1 LPSQRNL
8 AALRIAELAAA
19 QERRTAELDA
29 IAAIYGDDVCS
40 RSENS
45 ISVRVDGV
53 LVVNVVLPDGYPG
66 RAAPIVDIDAAQLPR
81 AVRTNVARRLSAFC
95 CETEECV
102 LTVLQEAG
110 PCYAAA
116 TESAF
121 VVTEA
126 TAPPMYCVIV
136 IDHMNDARPYAER
149 LKRWAADLRAVL
161 FSRPAPTAAA
171 PSRREGAVLVLQGD
185 DALVGSLLTSLRS
198 EAVDRDR
205 RGRPCKE
212 RQAKVLRRS
221 AMTPADVALVEAWR
235 EVTYDGGRAAGDALV
250 ERCVGG
256 DCR

>member
-1 LPSQRNL
+1 M
-8 AALRIAELAAA
+8 AELAEAQER

-29 IAAIYGDDVCS
+29 IAAIYGDDVCL

-45 ISVRVDGV
+45 ISVRVDG

-66 RAAPIVDIDAAQLPR
+66 RAAPIVDVDAAQLPR
-81 AVRTNVARRLSAFC
+81 SVREDVASRLSSFC
-95 CETEECV
+95 DNEECV
-102 LTVLQEAG
+102 LAVLQEAG

-116 TESAF
+116 TESAS
-121 VVTEA
+121 VVSEA
-126 TAPPMYCVIV
+126 TAPQPVYCVIV
-136 IDHMNDARPYAER
+136 IDHMNDSRPYVER
-149 LKRWAADLRAVL
+149 LRRWAAGLRAVL
-161 FSRPAPTAAA
+161 FSRVAPTAAA
-171 PSRREGAVLVLQGD
+171 PSRREGGVLVLQGD
-185 DALVGSLLTSLRS
+185 DALIGGLLTSLRS

>member
-1 LPSQRNL
+1 M
-8 AALRIAELAAA
+8 AELAGA

-29 IAAIYGDDVCS
+29 IAAIYGDDVRS
-40 RSENS
+40 RSENN
-45 ISVRVDGV
+45 ISVRVDGI
-53 LVVNVVLPDGYPG
+53 VVSVSLPDGYPG
-66 RAAPIVDIDAAQLPR
+66 RAAPIVDVDAAQLPR
-81 AVRTNVARRLSAFC
+81 AVRTDVARRLSAFC
-95 CETEECV
+95 EKEECL

-110 PCYAAA
+110 ACYAA
-116 TESAF
+116 TESAS

-126 TAPPMYCVIV
+126 TAPPVVYCVIV
-136 IDHMNDARPYAER
+136 IDHMNDARSYAAHLR
-149 LKRWAADLRAVL
+149 RWAAGLRAVL
-161 FSRPAPTAAA
+161 FSRVAPTAVA
-171 PSRREGAVLVLQGD
+171 PGRREGCMLVLQGD

-221 AMTPADVALVEAWR
+221 AMTPADAELVEAWR

-250 ERCVGG
+250 ERCVVG

>member
-1 LPSQRNL
+1 M
-8 AALRIAELAAA
+8 AELAVA

-40 RSENS
+40 RSEKS
-45 ISVRVDGV
+45 ISVRVDGI
-53 LVVNVVLPDGYPG
+53 VVSVSLPDGYPG

-81 AVRTNVARRLSAFC
+81 SVLKDASRRLSGFC
-95 CETEECV
+95 EKEECL

-116 TESAF
+116 TEPAS
-121 VVTEA
+121 VVSEA
-126 TAPPMYCVIV
+126 TAPPPMYCVIV
-136 IDHMNDARPYAER
+136 IDHMNDARPYAGR
-149 LKRWAADLRAVL
+149 LQRWAVGLRAVL
-161 FSRPAPTAAA
+161 FSRLAPTAAA
-171 PSRREGAVLVLQGD
+171 PGRREGCVLVLQGD
-185 DALVGSLLTSLRS
+185 DAIVSGLLTSLRS

-235 EVTYDGGRAAGDALV
+235 EVTYDWGRAAGDALV

>member
-1 LPSQRNL
+1 M
-8 AALRIAELAAA
+8 AELAAA

-66 RAAPIVDIDAAQLPR
+66 RAAPIVDVDAAQLPR
-81 AVRTNVARRLSAFC
+81 SVRTDVAQKLSSFC
-95 CETEECV
+95 ENEECL

-116 TESAF
+116 TEPAS
-121 VVTEA
+121 VVSEP

-149 LKRWAADLRAVL
+149 LKRWAGGLRAVL

-185 DALVGSLLTSLRS
+185 DALVGGLLTSLRS

>member
-1 LPSQRNL
+1 M
-8 AALRIAELAAA
+8 AELAAA

-66 RAAPIVDIDAAQLPR
+66 RAAPIVDIDAARLPR
-81 AVRTNVARRLSAFC
+81 SIRTDVAQRLSAFC
-95 CETEECV
+95 ANDECL

-116 TESAF
+116 TESAS

-126 TAPPMYCVIV
+126 TAPPVVYCVIV

-149 LKRWAADLRAVL
+149 LKRWAGGLRAVL
-161 FSRPAPTAAA
+161 FSRLAPTAAA

-185 DALVGSLLTSLRS
+185 DALVGGLLTSLRS

-221 AMTPADVALVEAWR
+221 AMTPTDSSLVEAWR

>member
-1 LPSQRNL
+1 M
-8 AALRIAELAAA
+8 AELAEA
-19 QERRTAELDA
+19 QERRAAELDA

-45 ISVRVDGV
+45 ISVRVDG
-53 LVVNVVLPDGYPG
+53 LIVNVVLPDGYPG
-66 RAAPIVDIDAAQLPR
+66 RAAPIVDVDAAQLPR
-81 AVRTNVARRLSAFC
+81 SMRNDVAQRLSAFC
-95 CETEECV
+95 ENEECL

-110 PCYAAA
+110 ACYAAVV
-116 TESAF
+116 ESS
-121 VVTEA
+121 VVSKP
-126 TAPPMYCVIV
+126 TAPPMVFCVIV

-149 LKRWAADLRAVL
+149 LKRWAGGLRAVL

-171 PSRREGAVLVLQGD
+171 PGRREGCVLVLQGD

>member
-1 LPSQRNL
+1 M
-8 AALRIAELAAA
+8 AELAGA

-66 RAAPIVDIDAAQLPR
+66 RAAPVVDVDAAQLPR
-81 AVRTNVARRLSAFC
+81 AVRTDVTRRLCAFC
-95 CETEECV
+95 ENEECV

-116 TESAF
+116 TEPAS
-121 VVTEA
+121 VVTEP
-126 TAPPMYCVIV
+126 TAPQPVYCVIV
-136 IDHMNDARPYAER
+136 IDHMNDSRPYVER
-149 LKRWAADLRAVL
+149 LKRWAGGLRAVL

-185 DALVGSLLTSLRS
+185 DALVGGLLTSLRS

-221 AMTPADVALVEAWR
+221 AMTPADVSLAEAWR

>member
-1 LPSQRNL
+1 M
-8 AALRIAELAAA
+8 AEHAEA
-19 QERRTAELDA
+19 QERRAAELDA

-45 ISVRVDGV
+45 ISVRVDG

-81 AVRTNVARRLSAFC
+81 AVRTDVAQKLSSFC
-95 CETEECV
+95 DNEECV
-102 LTVLQEAG
+102 LTLLQEAG

-116 TESAF
+116 TESAS

-126 TAPPMYCVIV
+126 TAPPVVYCVIV
-136 IDHMNDARPYAER
+136 IDHMNDARSYAAHLR
-149 LKRWAADLRAVL
+149 RWAAGLRAVL
-161 FSRPAPTAAA
+161 FSRLAPTAAA
-171 PSRREGAVLVLQGD
+171 PSRREGGVLVLQGD
-185 DALVGSLLTSLRS
+185 DALVGGLLTSLRS

>member
-1 LPSQRNL
+1 M
-8 AALRIAELAAA
+8 AELAAT

-45 ISVRVDGV
+45 ISVRVDCV

-66 RAAPIVDIDAAQLPR
+66 RAAPIVDVDAAQLPR
-81 AVRTNVARRLSAFC
+81 SVRTDVARRLSAFC
-95 CETEECV
+95 DQEECV
-102 LTVLQEAG
+102 LEVLQEAG
-110 PCYAAA
+110 PCYAAVV
-116 TESAF
+116 ESS
-121 VVTEA
+121 VVSEP
-126 TAPPMYCVIV
+126 TAPQPVYCVIV

-149 LKRWAADLRAVL
+149 LKRWAGGLRSVL
-161 FSRPAPTAAA
+161 FSRLAPTAAA
-171 PSRREGAVLVLQGD
+171 PNRREGAVLVLQGD
-185 DALVGSLLTSLRS
+185 DALVSGLLTSLRS

>member
-1 LPSQRNL
+1 M
-8 AALRIAELAAA
+8 AELAEA

-81 AVRTNVARRLSAFC
+81 AVRTDVARRLSTFC

-116 TESAF
+116 TESAS
-121 VVTEA
+121 VVSEA
-126 TAPPMYCVIV
+126 TAPQPVYCVIV
-136 IDHMNDARPYAER
+136 IDHMNDARPYAEC
-149 LKRWAADLRAVL
+149 LKRWAAGLRAVL
-161 FSRPAPTAAA
+161 FSRLAPTAVV
-171 PSRREGAVLVLQGD
+171 PGRREGAALVLQGD
-185 DALVGSLLTSLRS
+185 DALIGGLLTSLRS

-256 DCR
+256 DCM

>member
-1 LPSQRNL
+1 M
-8 AALRIAELAAA
+8 AELAGA

-45 ISVRVDGV
+45 IAVRVDGI
-53 LVVNVVLPDGYPG
+53 VVSVSLPDGYPG
-66 RAAPIVDIDAAQLPR
+66 RAAPIVDVDAAQLPR
-81 AVRTNVARRLSAFC
+81 SVRTDVARRLSAFC

-102 LTVLQEAG
+102 LAVLQEAG
-110 PCYAAA
+110 PCYAAVV
-116 TESAF
+116 ESS
-121 VVTEA
+121 VVSEP
-126 TAPPMYCVIV
+126 TAPQPVYCVIV

-149 LKRWAADLRAVL
+149 LKRWAGGLRSVL
-161 FSRPAPTAAA
+161 FSRLAPTAAA
-171 PSRREGAVLVLQGD
+171 PNRREGAVLVLQGD
-185 DALVGSLLTSLRS
+185 DALVSGLLTSLRS

-221 AMTPADVALVEAWR
+221 AMTPADVALVEAWC

-250 ERCVGG
+250 DRCLGG